1 MTAEYEKPDDVLF
14 KDRFARFLKKLR
26 AGKIQGKDNN
36 LDTAKGQSQG
46 WLSEK
51 WDDLSTG

>member
-1 MTAEYEKPDDVLF
+1 MTAKYEKPDEVLF
-14 KDRFARFLKKLR
+14 KDRFGRFLKKLR

-36 LDTAKGQSQG
+36 LETAKGQSQG

-51 WDDLSTG
+51 WDDLSSG